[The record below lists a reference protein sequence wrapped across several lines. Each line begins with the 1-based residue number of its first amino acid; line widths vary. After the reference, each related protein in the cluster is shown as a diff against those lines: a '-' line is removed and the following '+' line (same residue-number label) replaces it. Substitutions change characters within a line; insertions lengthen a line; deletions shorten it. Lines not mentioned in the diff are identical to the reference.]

1 MSWDAD
7 GGPHPLAGRRSGR
20 SELEPGRLPEV
31 RELEVLGW
39 FLAPEA
45 PMWVFLP
52 FVWPAVART
61 WIPDR
66 STRWQVDTTL
76 DGAGRVVDVECH
88 PVTEA
93 EQETLEKDASAD
105 LARCGLPPR
114 PADRLWMLRPVG
126 QFDDL
131 DAVLDHL
138 CARADARGVSVG
150 LSAAFVELC
159 AAELQAAAD
168 AGRPATPEAGG
179 SW

>member
-1 MSWDAD
+1 M
-7 GGPHPLAGRRSGR
+7 
-20 SELEPGRLPEV
+20 
-31 RELEVLGW
+31 LGW

-52 FVWPAVART
+52 FIWPAEART
-61 WIPDR
+61 WVPDR

-76 DGAGRVVDVECH
+76 DGSGQVVDVECH

-93 EQETLEKDASAD
+93 EQETLKKDASAD

-114 PADRLWMLRPVG
+114 PAGRLWFLRPVG
-126 QFDDL
+126 RFDDL

-138 CARADARGVSVG
+138 FDRAEARGVPVG